1 MRPPWPWP
9 SSQTNNLAAGLPVTV
24 FTAYTYQH
32 TDRVTRSRPRV
43 WFVLASIAL
52 ALAVAAV
59 GEAVVG
65 AALLLV
71 PLIAWAAAPRQ
82 LLVGPRYLLCGDSIV
97 YFGNV
102 KRMTLSPSHGKL
114 RLECTNGTAFV
125 LERRRLSRGVRAVE
139 KLRPRKAT
147 RFDTLSAKI
156 IAQVRAASANAVLIS
171 A

>member
-1 MRPPWPWP
+1 MLPPWPWP
-9 SSQTNNLAAGLPVTV
+9 NSQTNSTTSLPVTA

-32 TDRVTRSRPRV
+32 PDRVTRSRPRV
-43 WFVLASIAL
+43 VFVLASVVL

-59 GEAVVG
+59 GDAVVG

-71 PLIAWAAAPRQ
+71 PLIAWVAAPRQ
-82 LLVGPRYLLCGDSIV
+82 LLVGPRYLLCGNAIV

-125 LERRRLSRGVRAVE
+125 LERRKLSRSVRAVE
-139 KLRPRKAT
+139 KLVPRKAT
-147 RFDTLSAKI
+147 RFDALSAKI
-156 IAQVRAASANAVLIS
+156 IAQVHAASANAVLIC